1 MPGRKPVTGAKA
13 ETFHVHFR
21 LTAAKPLPKKVVA
34 SMRRVLP
41 VFQQQPGFLGCDFYH
56 SHDRKK
62 IVTHLRWQ
70 SKAHHLACQKSADFG
85 AVSNDWQAVFDA
97 GKVSVE
103 TYESLES
110 VEAP

>member
-1 MPGRKPVTGAKA
+1 MPKRKPAATGGDGA
-13 ETFHVHFR
+13 FHVLFR
-21 LTAAKPLPKKVVA
+21 LTAAKPLPKKVVE

-56 SHDRKK
+56 SHDRRK

-70 SKAHHLACQKSADFG
+70 TKAHHLACQKSADFSE
-85 AVSNDWQAVFDA
+85 VSDDWQAVFAA

-103 TYESLES
+103 TYTAIETLE
-110 VEAP
+110 A